1 MHVYKTH
8 QSMSKLDAR
17 LPTSQSMRVEKP
29 QPRTSNFSFVPE
41 CDPAQLR
48 REASALHCAAFG
60 RDVPE
65 KIADRYI
72 EAHSVA
78 LPRVAVRDE
87 QWMECV
93 IAAETD
99 LEALELALR
108 TRESDHVLCQKLK
121 LLIYITEA
129 FPEYYGEFVNER
141 PQRVRAFCI
150 LAFHCARAL
159 YKHLKGWCLFRNFT

>member
-29 QPRTSNFSFVPE
+29 QPRTSNFSFVLE
-41 CDPAQLR
+41 CDLAQLC

-72 EAHSVA
+72 EAHSVV
-78 LPRVAVRDE
+78 LPRVAVIDE
-87 QWMECV
+87 QWMERV

-108 TRESDHVLCQKLK
+108 TREPDHVLCQKLK

-129 FPEYYGEFVNER
+129 FPEYYGDFVNEER
-141 PQRVRAFCI
+141 RRFEGFYS
-150 LAFHCARAL
+150 LALHGLRTVYKYLKARWL
-159 YKHLKGWCLFRNFT
+159 LRTLV

>member
-8 QSMSKLDAR
+8 QCMSRLDAR
-17 LPTSQSMRVEKP
+17 LLPSQSMRVEKP
-29 QPRTSNFSFVPE
+29 QPGTSNFSFVAD

-141 PQRVRAFCI
+141 PQRARAFWI
-150 LAFHCARAL
+150 LAFHCARTL